1 MKVRYE
7 EVGTVTL
14 SGRKIAAGVVAL
26 AVLAGGGYALYELN
40 WAVKSNSTD
49 RQAAISRQNQG
60 FQQAKVDEINRKLSD
75 LSNLAALAQS
85 GQLDDQGLA
94 ANKAQS
100 NAIKGQVCS
109 DYRSLTGAV
118 KNTLDTDL
126 VVTLQ
131 TMCPVVQP

>member
-14 SGRKIAAGVVAL
+14 SGRKIAAGVVVVSMVAAL
-26 AVLAGGGYALYELN
+26 GYAAWEIN
-40 WAVKSNSTD
+40 WA
-49 RQAAISRQNQG
+49 RQAVNADRAAVISRQNQG

-94 ANKAQS
+94 ANKAQQV
-100 NAIKGQVCS
+100 AIKGQVCS